1 MPKVSPT
8 SGGSGYPTF
17 FEAVTGTPPY
27 PYQEDLGTAPWPE
40 LLDIPT
46 GLGKTAAIVVAW
58 LWKRIQ
64 GNPDTPRRLVYCL
77 PMRVL
82 VEQTE
87 RNARAWTE
95 AAAERFRA
103 ASLDVPSVS
112 VLMGGDVDLDWIE
125 PERPA
130 ILVGT
135 QDMLVSRALNRGY
148 GMSPFQW
155 PIHFALLQNDAFW
168 VFDEVQLM
176 GPAVATSAQ
185 LEAFRRSLGTAAASR
200 SLWASATLATEWLAT
215 VDLEEHTGAFRT
227 SALTPRDHA
236 LDRVTRLTG
245 ARKRLENSVAGLD
258 KESAKKGA
266 EAYLRTLN
274 REVLDH
280 HRPATNTLVILNR
293 VDRAQGLYHRLQAE
307 VGNAGPGL
315 LLIHSRFRPAE
326 RKLLEARLG
335 EEPGPAGRVIVST
348 QVVEAGVD
356 LTSATL
362 FTELCPWPS
371 FVQRCGRCNR
381 RGEHEDARV
390 LWIDLDDIEGDLALP
405 YNGPALAAA
414 RLHLERL
421 EDVGPARLPRVEAE
435 PLGGLVLRRR
445 DLLEL
450 FNSDPDL
457 FGFHVDVSPYI
468 RDGDDRSLQVFW
480 RELPKEGEPPPD
492 LPRPVREELCSVSIS
507 VARQALAKRH
517 PWEWDAQMGR
527 WRRAERN
534 TLRPGMTLLLDSA
547 AGAYDLDLGFTAD
560 ARSPVPDIGRKD
572 LAAPEAQG
580 DDRSSWTKVWVALT
594 EHLDHVAQ
602 QAEKLARGLD
612 LPADQANALT
622 TAARWHDAGKAHP
635 VFQKDLFRQLAA
647 DDPRR
652 EGLWA
657 KSGRPDDGP
666 PAQDDRTPTEK
677 NRRRYFRHELAS
689 ALGWL
694 AHRWDRPEADL
705 VAYLIAAHHGKVRM
719 GLRSLP
725 AEPPPED
732 GRRHARGVWEGDVLP
747 AVTLPGEELPA
758 TGLDLEVMELG
769 EGTHGPSWSARTQE
783 LLRSLGPFRLAWLE
797 ALLRIADWRA
807 SAAEARKERP

>member
-1 MPKVSPT
+1 MTQQPARSAY
-8 SGGSGYPTF
+8 STF
-17 FEAVTGTPPY
+17 FERVAGNLAY
-27 PYQEDLGTAPWPE
+27 PYQEDLGTAPWPD
-40 LLDIPT
+40 LLDVPT

-58 LWKRIQ
+58 LWKRLQ
-64 GNPDTPRRLVYCL
+64 GDPDTPRRLVYCL

-82 VEQTE
+82 VEQT
-87 RNARAWTE
+87 RKNAEAWTE
-95 AAAERFRA
+95 AAAEDFREA
-103 ASLDVPSVS
+103 RLELPAVA

-135 QDMLVSRALNRGY
+135 QDMLLSRALNRGY

-155 PIHFALLQNDAFW
+155 PVHFALLQNDAFW
-168 VFDEVQLM
+168 VYDEVQLM

-185 LEAFRRSLGTAAASR
+185 LEAFRRSLETAKSCR
-200 SLWASATLATEWLAT
+200 SLWASATLAPEWLAT
-215 VDLEEHTGAFRT
+215 VDLEEHARAFRT
-227 SALTPRDHA
+227 AGLTPRDHA

-245 ARKRLENSVAGLD
+245 ARKRLERSRAALD

-266 EAYLRTLN
+266 EAYLQTLS

-280 HRPATNTLVILNR
+280 HRPGTNTLVILNR
-293 VDRAQGLYHRLQAE
+293 VDRAQGLYRGLRAQLGE
-307 VGNAGPGL
+307 IGPDL

-326 RKLLEARLG
+326 RKRFEAQLG

-356 LTSATL
+356 LSSATL
-362 FTELCPWPS
+362 FTELCPWAS

-381 RGEHEDARV
+381 RGEHDDARV
-390 LWIDLDDIEGDLALP
+390 IWIDLEESEGDLALP
-405 YNGPALAAA
+405 YEAHALAAT
-414 RLHLERL
+414 RQHLERL
-421 EDVGPARLPRVEAE
+421 EDVGPARLPRVEAD

-457 FGFHVDVSPYI
+457 FGFYVDVSPYI

-480 RELPKEGEPPPD
+480 RELPKDGEPPPD
-492 LPRPVREELCSVSIS
+492 LPRPVRDELCSVSIG
-507 VARQALAKRH
+507 VARQALAKRS
-517 PWEWDAQMGR
+517 PREWDAQMGK
-527 WRRAERN
+527 WRKVDRN

-560 ARSPVPDIGRKD
+560 ARGAVPDIGPKN
-572 LAAPEAQG
+572 LAAPEAHG
-580 DDRSSWTKVWVALT
+580 DDRSSWTRVWVPLT
-594 EHLDHVAQ
+594 EHLEHVAH
-602 QAEKLARGLD
+602 QAAELGRALD
-612 LPADQANALT
+612 LPAEDANVLA
-622 TAARWHDAGKAHP
+622 TAARWHDAGKAHA
-635 VFQKDLFRQLAA
+635 VFQHDLVRKLAA

-657 KSGRPDDGP
+657 KSGRAPDGVQAED
-666 PAQDDRTPTEK
+666 ARTPAEK

-689 ALGWL
+689 ALAWL
-694 AHRWDRPEADL
+694 AQRGSHPEADL
-705 VAYLIAAHHGKVRM
+705 IAYLIAAHHGKVRT

-725 AEPPPED
+725 AEPAPED
-732 GRRHARGVWEGDVLP
+732 GRRHARGVWEGDLLP
-747 AVTLPGEELPA
+747 AVALPGEEVPSTPLR
-758 TGLDLEVMELG
+758 LDLMELG
-769 EGTHGPSWSARTQE
+769 EGPQGPSWSARTQR
-783 LLRSLGPFRLAWLE
+783 LLRTLGPFRLAWLE

-807 SAAEARKERP
+807 SAAENEEGTS